1 MKLRLT
7 YVRQGASVDLEVVAE
22 GDATVG
28 DLARALAER
37 DPAKPYAVQESLTL
51 AVGRDGGASRV
62 LSPSDELRLSDVR
75 SGSTVSVVQFSAAS
89 GTTGDAA
96 TLIVLEGPDRGRR
109 FPLRTGTTT
118 IGRSPEAGVQLSDL
132 LVSKTHAKVHVAGSV
147 EIVDTGSSNGVE
159 VDGRPVERAIV
170 RSIDRIRLGDTVLQ
184 IELHPVASFSGPGAA
199 IDDATFVR
207 SPRVVVR
214 FAPESHAVPDVPSPV
229 TVQRFP
235 VIALLAPILLGAGL
249 YAVTQQLASLIFVL
263 LSPVMLIGQWLEARL
278 SRRRQE
284 REARESFD
292 ADLRELDAVVRE
304 RQAEERR
311 SRLVEDPATNDVV
324 AAIRNRSEL
333 LWSRRPD
340 LGDFLT
346 LRLGLGEAES
356 RVSTDAP
363 GGGQGFRELKERL
376 QSTRQRLAVIPDVPL
391 TASLGDCGSIGVA
404 GAGEAGATVARALV
418 LQVAGLH
425 APADVAIAAFVGPAT
440 ADRWSWLSWL
450 PHTGMGYSPLRADHV
465 VSGAT
470 ASTELLDDLERLLLE
485 RRDSDDLDLPAV
497 VVVVED
503 DAIADSSRLVAL
515 AEKGPEAGIHLIWV
529 APSKQLL
536 PAACRVFLSVEGD
549 AAVLGDVVGG
559 RLVRLAGIEQ
569 LDLATAASVARQMAP
584 VVDSGMRADDGSGL
598 PRSAPFLSLAGVAI
612 AEDGAEVV
620 ERWIETESL
629 SGRRIPGARVSST
642 SLRALVGVGSAGP
655 LHLDLSAQ
663 GPHAL
668 VGGTTGAGKSELLQ
682 SWILGM
688 AAAHSPERVTFL
700 FVDYKGGSAFG
711 DCVQL
716 PHSVGLV
723 TDLSPHLV
731 RRALVSLSAEL
742 RYREHVL
749 NEAEAKDLRELE
761 ERGLPGVPPRLV
773 IVVDEF
779 AALVADVPDF
789 VDGVVNIAQRGR
801 SLGLHLILAT
811 QRPAG
816 VIKDNLRANT
826 NLRLALRMADAA
838 DSTDVLGAEL
848 AAAFDPDIPG
858 RAAFRSGSGQPTVF
872 QAAYAGAR
880 TATQERRASIAIR
893 ELALAG
899 GTAWPEPPVTV
910 SGSTDLERVV
920 STVVAAAA
928 QEGVP
933 EARRPWLPQLP
944 AACDL
949 AELPNQRS
957 DHRLAIGLMDVPDQQ
972 QQLPLV
978 FQPDAD
984 GNLLVIGGGG
994 SGKST
999 TLRSLAAV
1007 AGFTVRGGPVH
1018 VYALDFGSRGLSSI
1032 EVLPHVAAVVKG
1044 DDEELVGRVLRRLR
1058 GLIESRS
1065 ALYSAAKAATITEY
1079 REISGRGDEPRILL
1093 LIDGAAAFRQAH
1105 DVGSSSGFMESLTA
1119 IAADGRQVGIHVVLT
1134 ADRVASLPS
1143 SLASYFGRRIVLRV
1157 SDEAELGLSGVPRD
1171 LFGPDSPPG
1180 RGWSDG
1186 CEVQVAVLG
1195 GAPSV
1200 AEQSTA
1206 MDRLAD
1212 AIARNTSWPSPEPVV
1227 RLPEQIPL
1235 GDLPDVEPGRVAIG
1249 VDDISL
1255 GVASVPFGGTFVV
1268 AGPPGSGRTSTV
1280 ETLVASA
1287 RRSVP
1292 DVRTMLV
1299 TPARGRLAASTE
1311 WDAVAVADDGGDSE
1325 RPLAEAAESIK
1336 SDGRPWLLVVES
1348 PPELLGT
1355 PFDLDLQDLAK
1366 LVRSRGWVVS
1376 EGETQPMAGSWP
1388 LLQALRSS
1396 RRGIVLQPDQ
1406 TDGDLLFR
1414 TQFPRLRRADF
1425 PVGRG
1430 LLVREGRASK
1440 VQVAQR

>member
-7 YVRQGASVDLEVVAE
+7 YLRQGVPVDLEVVAE

-28 DLARALAER
+28 ELARALAER
-37 DPAKPYAVQESLTL
+37 DPVKPYAVQESLTL
-51 AVGRDGGASRV
+51 AVGRQGGATRV
-62 LSPSDELRLSDVR
+62 VSPTDELRVSTVR
-75 SGSTVSVVQFSAAS
+75 SGSTVSVVQFTAAS
-89 GTTGDAA
+89 GPTGDAA
-96 TLIVLEGPDRGRR
+96 TLTVLEGPDRGAR
-109 FPLRTGTTT
+109 FPLRVGTTT
-118 IGRSPEAGVQLSDL
+118 IGRSGEVGVRLSDP
-132 LVSKTHAKVHVAGSV
+132 LVSKAHAKVHIAGSV

-159 VDGRPVERAIV
+159 VDGRQVERAIV
-170 RSIDRIRLGDTVLQ
+170 RSIDRVRLGDTILQ
-184 IELHPVASFSGPGAA
+184 IELHPVASFSGVPDTGEGVP
-199 IDDATFVR
+199 FVR

-214 FAPESHAVPDVPSPV
+214 FVPESHPVPDVPTPIS
-229 TVQRFP
+229 VQRFP
-235 VIALLAPILLGAGL
+235 VIALLAPIVLGAGL
-249 YAVTQQLASLIFVL
+249 YAITRQLASLIFVL
-263 LSPVMLIGQWLEARL
+263 LSPVMLVGQWLEAKL

-284 REARESFD
+284 REARELFD
-292 ADLRELDAVVRE
+292 ADLRALTDVVRA
-304 RQAEERR
+304 RQIDERR
-311 SRLVEDPATNDVV
+311 SRLVEDPSTADVV
-324 AAIRNRSEL
+324 AAITERSDL
-333 LWSRRPD
+333 LWSRRRD
-340 LGDFLT
+340 LSDFLT
-346 LRLGLGEAES
+346 LRVGLGEAPS
-356 RVSTDAP
+356 RVATDLP
-363 GGGQGFRELKERL
+363 GGGQGFRDLKEQL
-376 QSTRQRLAVIPDVPL
+376 HSTRQALAVISDVPL
-391 TASLGDCGSIGVA
+391 TVQLSDCGSVGVA
-404 GAGEAGATVARALV
+404 GAGEAGASVARAMV
-418 LQVAGLH
+418 VQVAGLH
-425 APADVAIAAFVGPAT
+425 APADVTIAAFVGPT
-440 ADRWSWLSWL
+440 TSDRWSWLLWL

-465 VSGAT
+465 VSGAA
-470 ASTELLDDLERLLLE
+470 ASAELLQELERLLHE
-485 RRDSDDLDLPAV
+485 RKDANDAQGPAL

-503 DAIADSSRLVAL
+503 DAIADRSRLVSL
-515 AEKGPEAGIHLIWV
+515 AEHGPEAGIHIIWV
-529 APSKQLL
+529 APTKQLL
-536 PAACRVFLSVEGD
+536 PAACRVFVTLTGES
-549 AAVLGDVVGG
+549 ALLGDVTAGQ
-559 RLVRLAGIEQ
+559 LAPLANVEKI
-569 LDLATAASVARQMAP
+569 DLAPVASVARLMAP
-584 VVDSGMRADDGSGL
+584 VVDAGVGADDVSTL
-598 PRSAPFLSLAGVAI
+598 PRTAPFLTLAGVAL
-612 AEDGAEVV
+612 ADDGDEVV
-620 ERWIETESL
+620 ERWVETESL
-629 SGRRIPGARVSST
+629 SGRRAPGTRVSST
-642 SLRALVGVGSAGP
+642 SLRALIGVGPAGP
-655 LHLDLSAQ
+655 MHLDLSSQ

-731 RRALVSLSAEL
+731 RRALVSLAAEL

-749 NEAEAKDLRELE
+749 NDADAKDLRDLE
-761 ERGLPGVPPRLV
+761 ERGLPGAPPRLI

-838 DSTDVLGAEL
+838 DSTDVLGTDL
-848 AAAFDPDIPG
+848 AATFDPDIPG

-880 TATQERRASIAIR
+880 SSTQERRVSISIR
-893 ELALAG
+893 ELALTG
-899 GTAWPEPPVTV
+899 GATWNEPPVAV

-920 STVVAAAA
+920 ASIAAAA
-928 QEGVP
+928 EREGLQAP
-933 EARRPWLPQLP
+933 RRPWLPQLP

-949 AELPNQRS
+949 AALPNQRS
-957 DHRLAIGLMDVPDQQ
+957 DHRLPLGLMDVPDQQ

-978 FQPDAD
+978 FQPDTD

-1044 DDEELVGRVLRRLR
+1044 DDDELVGRVLRRLR

-1065 ALYSAAKAATITEY
+1065 ALYSESKAATITEY
-1079 REISGRGDEPRILL
+1079 RTIAGRPEEPRILL
-1093 LIDGAAAFRQAH
+1093 LIDGAAAFRASH
-1105 DVGSSSGFMESLTA
+1105 DVGSSSGFMESLSA

-1134 ADRVASLPS
+1134 SDRVASLPS
-1143 SLASYFGRRIVLRV
+1143 SLASYFGRRLVLRV

-1186 CEVQVAVLG
+1186 CEAQVGVLG
-1195 GAPSV
+1195 GSPSV
-1200 AEQSTA
+1200 AEQSIA
-1206 MDRLAD
+1206 MDRLAE
-1212 AIARNTSWPSPEPVV
+1212 AITRNTSWPLPEPVV
-1227 RLPEQIPL
+1227 RLPDLVRL
-1235 GDLPDVEPGRVAIG
+1235 GDLPDVEPGSVTIG
-1249 VDDISL
+1249 LEDVSL
-1255 GVASVPFGGTFVV
+1255 GVASVPFAGTFVV

-1280 ETLVASA
+1280 EALIESA

-1292 DVRTMLV
+1292 GLRTMLV
-1299 TPARGRLAASTE
+1299 TPARGRLADSTE
-1311 WDAVAVADDGGDSE
+1311 WDLVAVADDDGE
-1325 RPLAEAAESIK
+1325 RPLADAAASVR
-1336 SDGRPWLLVVES
+1336 SDNLPWLLVVES

-1355 PFDLDLQDLAK
+1355 PFDLDLQDLTK

-1425 PVGRG
+1425 PTGRG
-1430 LLVREGRASK
+1430 LLVREGRTWK
-1440 VQVAQR
+1440 VQVALR